1 MGSYSNNFIL
11 SAISQEANYIIRLDW
26 FDSLWSF
33 YIHVLRT
40 KMEVFGIPPKI
51 RSGVQLIFYEVSVDR
66 TDNSIENALI
76 WRMIRRRDFL
86 YRGIFAPQT
95 VSISHVPASDWAG
108 RLKLSSDW
116 SGQRQVDRNLLFVR
130 CDCSACP
137 LISAAVRW
145 SLFVHCH
152 FFKVTF
158 STFWCYPPS

>member
-76 WRMIRRRDFL
+76 
-86 YRGIFAPQT
+86 
-95 VSISHVPASDWAG
+95 
-108 RLKLSSDW
+108 
-116 SGQRQVDRNLLFVR
+116 
-130 CDCSACP
+130 
-137 LISAAVRW
+137 
-145 SLFVHCH
+145 
-152 FFKVTF
+152 
-158 STFWCYPPS
+158 